1 VRIKR
6 LVGLLSIGGLAFSAF
21 MPAAHAS
28 GVAFD
33 VTAQTKAYAIF
44 DPGATYGTFG
54 VGSTNPNGPGSATC
68 FKVALAV
75 GPPISP
81 WSSASSGPVFVAGPG
96 AGTVQ
101 YTNIDQNFNPVPAC
115 TINLTPIQTVGKE
128 TDATGS
134 VTFSSLAQNVS
145 VDRGIMA
152 GSATAYLVTHPT
164 GATISTVLDP
174 TQTASVSS
182 AGPNADVVLISSNVP
197 VISKAKLDT
206 AVPGA
211 TCELQEA
218 TTTPGSGTWNA
229 TGTWTQTY
237 RVCAE
242 VAGQNVVKGKKSS
255 ITVTGAAGPVS
266 LSMIQGNTQSPQLWS
281 QTVGKCKVET
291 DDTVLGVQVAHDLI
305 CKGDWGDALPLT
317 IAVRVGAGVT
327 AAPYASPVGAA
338 DPQGITTPAPTLLS
352 AGAILP

>member
-1 VRIKR
+1 MRIKR

-33 VTAQTKAYAIF
+33 VTANTKAYAIF

-68 FKVALAV
+68 FKTVLDHTGAA
-75 GPPISP
+75 P
-81 WSSASSGPVFVAGPG
+81 WSSDASSGNVLNGG
-96 AGTVQ
+96 GTVV
-101 YTNIDQNFNPVPAC
+101 YLNIDQNFSPVPAC
-115 TINLTPIQTVGKE
+115 TINATPIQTVGKE
-128 TDATGS
+128 TDAAGS
-134 VTFSSLAQNVS
+134 VVFSSLAQNVS

-152 GSATAYLVTHPT
+152 GSATAYMVTHPS
-164 GATISTVLDP
+164 GATVTTTLDP
-174 TQTASVSS
+174 TQTSSVQNISATATVVTIAST
-182 AGPNADVVLISSNVP
+182 VP
-197 VISKAKLDT
+197 VVSKAKLDT
-206 AVPGA
+206 VNPGA

-218 TTTPGSGTWNA
+218 TTTPGAGTWNG

-242 VAGQNVVKGKKSS
+242 VTGQNIVKGKKSS
-255 ITVTGAAGPVS
+255 ITVSGTAGAVS
-266 LSMIQGNTQSPQLWS
+266 LSMIQGNTQNPQLWS

-291 DDTVLGVQVAHDLI
+291 DDVVNGVQVAHDLI

-317 IAVRVGAGVT
+317 IAVRVGSTVTGGSPYGNPAGL
-327 AAPYASPVGAA
+327 A
-338 DPQGITTPAPTLLS
+338 DPQGVTTPATTLLS
-352 AGAILP
+352 AGAIL